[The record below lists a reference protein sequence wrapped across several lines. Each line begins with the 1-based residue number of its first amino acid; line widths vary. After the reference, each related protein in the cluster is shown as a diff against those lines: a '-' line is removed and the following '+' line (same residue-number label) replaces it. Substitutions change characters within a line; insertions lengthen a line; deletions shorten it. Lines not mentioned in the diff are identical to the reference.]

1 MKNIMKSR
9 PLVVGIFDDERNLNR
24 AVERLAAEGF
34 EDTVFDEATVS
45 EGPANSGPTPVGPV
59 LVAGAVPVQAV
70 GKGDLSQAARSFRS
84 RLADYDLPET
94 EVETYA
100 REFERSAKFILVT
113 PDPERMTRAMEVLR
127 ECQASRINKHE

>member
-1 MKNIMKSR
+1 MKSR
-9 PLVVGIFDDERNLNR
+9 PLVVGIFDDDRNLDR

-70 GKGDLSQAARSFRS
+70 GKRDLSRATRSFRS

>member
-1 MKNIMKSR
+1 MKSR
-9 PLVVGIFDDERNLNR
+9 PLLVGIFDDDRNLDR

-70 GKGDLSQAARSFRS
+70 GKRDLSRATRSFRS

-94 EVETYA
+94 EVPRRTPGSSSAA
-100 REFERSAKFILVT
+100 RSLFW
-113 PDPERMTRAMEVLR
+113 
-127 ECQASRINKHE
+127 SRLIPSE

>member
-1 MKNIMKSR
+1 MKSR
-9 PLVVGIFDDERNLNR
+9 PLVVGIFDDDRNFDR

-34 EDTVFDEATVS
+34 EDSVFDQATVS
-45 EGPANSGPTPVGPV
+45 EGPGNSGPTPVGPV
-59 LVAGAVPVQAV
+59 LVAGAVPVQAI
-70 GKGDLSQAARSFRS
+70 GKRDLSRATRSFRS

-127 ECQASRINKHE
+127 ECQASRINKHEWLR